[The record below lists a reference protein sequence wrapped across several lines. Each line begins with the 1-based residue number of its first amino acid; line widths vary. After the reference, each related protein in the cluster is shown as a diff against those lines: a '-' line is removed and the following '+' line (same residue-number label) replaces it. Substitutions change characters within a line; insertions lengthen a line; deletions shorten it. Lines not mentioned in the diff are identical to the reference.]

1 MPSANRPTP
10 RPLLALAAAAVSG
23 AVRALVGWL
32 LERTVG

>member
-1 MPSANRPTP
+1 MSPVNHPTP
-10 RPLLALAAAAVSG
+10 RPFLALAAAAVSG